1 MSLPAFPRR
10 AALIGGLAAP
20 WRAWAACALALG
32 LALHAVPAAAQPVPP
47 RREGALAGLVPP
59 EPGARACYARRYDGT
74 HLKAHP
80 RQRVTEIALRIAYHR
95 HRPERGD
102 PAEGQRN
109 YYFQL
114 DVRMKGEARRLSARG
129 ECTSAGGAIG
139 CALDCDG
146 GGITV
151 RRLDEARRIEIGFM
165 EGQRIRMSRGC
176 DSESGTLDL
185 TPGQDDH
192 RFHLT
197 RMDACPPYE
206 RW

>member
-1 MSLPAFPRR
+1 MPAILVDGGSPVTSVALPIG
-10 AALIGGLAAP
+10 ALP
-20 WRAWAACALALG
+20 ALALG
-32 LALHAVPAAAQPVPP
+32 LSLQVLPAAAQPVPP
-47 RREGALAGLVPP
+47 GREGALAHLVPP
-59 EPGARACYARRYDGT
+59 EPGARACYERRYEAD
-74 HLKAHP
+74 HLEAHP
-80 RQRVTEIALRIAYHR
+80 RQRVTAIALRIAYHR

-102 PAEGQRN
+102 PPEGQRN

-114 DVRMKGEARRLSARG
+114 DVRMKGEAKRLTARG
-129 ECTSAGGAIG
+129 ECTSGGGEIA

-151 RRLDEARRIEIGFM
+151 KRLDAARRIEIGFM

-176 DSESGTLDL
+176 DSEGDTLDL

-192 RFHLT
+192 RFHLS
-197 RMDACPPYE
+197 RAASCPPYG